1 MSSISHLCG
10 GDLLLGKGGLHV
22 ISGAEETRQ
31 RLLRRLLTNPG
42 DYIWQPEYGVGLQSM
57 VGEVVIP
64 SVMQAAIRVQ
74 VLKDPGVDPGHSVDV
89 TVSAGADG
97 FCLCHIS
104 YVDADTGQ
112 QQTLDFSA

>member
-1 MSSISHLCG
+1 MSAISHLCG
-10 GDLLLGKGGLHV
+10 SDLLLENGGLQV
-22 ISGAEETRQ
+22 ISGADETRQ

-57 VGEVVIP
+57 VGEVVVP
-64 SVMQAAIRVQ
+64 AVMQAAIRVQ
-74 VLKDPGVDPGHSVDV
+74 VLKDPGVDSGHSVDV
-89 TVSAGADG
+89 TVSAADNG
-97 FCLCHIS
+97 LCLCHIS